1 MNKRICAFAMLVL
14 ILVLIAACAPAP
26 TPVPTAAPPTV
37 APKAEPTKAP
47 AVEPTKAPAATVAP
61 TTVPATTAPTTV
73 PATTAPT
80 AAAAQALLFSSTQ
93 FSPVE
98 EQEKM
103 RNVILKNFTAAK
115 VDFVVDPSEAPFM
128 DRIIAEQKTG
138 KITVGLIG
146 ALHGTFPNLIQA
158 NALEDLTPLVAKL
171 KDRPIVKEFMTLG
184 KLGTDKQY
192 YIPWMQATYIMV
204 YNKKA
209 LQYLP
214 TGANVDA
221 LTYVQLGEWGKNITA
236 ATKEKKIGLPAG
248 PTGLMHRLTQGY
260 LYPSYTGGLVTTYRS
275 DDAVKLWTDLKA
287 VWEYTNPQSTTY
299 NNMQDPLLSEEVWV
313 AIDHTARVVNA
324 FKNKPNDFLA
334 APAPAGPK
342 GRYYMSVLAGLGI
355 MKGTPN
361 KAGAEALI
369 EYLTRADVQAAVT
382 REVNFY
388 PILESGLPTDVPAH
402 VKLELDGVVKQSKAP
417 DAKVALLPIGLGGKA
432 GDFNKIQ
439 QDTLTR
445 ILLKGED
452 IKKVLDEQATQL
464 NTLMN
469 ELKAPC
475 WSPDPDSGGKPC
487 LAK

>member
-1 MNKRICAFAMLVL
+1 MKKLLVLVLVLGAML
-14 ILVLIAACAPAP
+14 IACAPAA
-26 TPVPTAAPPTV
+26 TP
-37 APKAEPTKAP
+37 
-47 AVEPTKAPAATVAP
+47 AP
-61 TTVPATTAPTTV
+61 TSAPVPATSAPATAPTSA
-73 PATTAPT
+73 PAPTSPPAAPTTAPT
-80 AAAAQALLFSSTQ
+80 AAPAAVGGSVIFLATQ
-93 FSPVE
+93 HTPVE

-103 RNVILKNFTAAK
+103 RNVILKDFTAAK
-115 VDFVVDPSEAPFM
+115 VEFISDADGPFQ
-128 DRIIAEQKTG
+128 DRIVAEQKAG
-138 KITVGLIG
+138 KVTLGVLG
-146 ALHGTFPNLIQA
+146 ALHGTFPVLLQA
-158 NALEDLTPLVAKL
+158 NALEDLTSLAAKL
-171 KDRPIVKEFMTLG
+171 KDRPIVKQFMDLG

-192 YIPWMQATYIMV
+192 YIPWEQATYIMV

-214 TGANVDA
+214 SGAKVDA
-221 LTYVQLGEWGKNITA
+221 LTYTQLADWGKNIFD
-236 ATKEKKIGLPAG
+236 ATKEKKIGFPAG
-248 PTGLMHRLTQGY
+248 PSGLMHRMTQGY

-275 DDAVKLWTDLKA
+275 DDAVKMWTDFKS

-313 AIDHTARVVNA
+313 TIDHTARVVNA

-361 KAGAEALI
+361 RAAAEALI
-369 EYLTRADVQAAVT
+369 EYITRPEVQASIV

-388 PILESGLPTDVPAH
+388 PILESGLPANLPDY
-402 VKLELDGVVKQSKAP
+402 VKLESDGVLKQAQAA
-417 DAKVALLPIGLGGKA
+417 DAKVALLPIGLGAKS

-445 ILLKGED
+445 IVLKGED
-452 IKKVLDEQATQL
+452 IKKVLEDEATQL
-464 NTLMN
+464 NALMT

-475 WSPDPDSGGKPC
+475 WAPDPPSTGAC

>member
-1 MNKRICAFAMLVL
+1 MYCRLSTFVSVAM
-14 ILVLIAACAPAP
+14 ILVVIAACGPAP
-26 TPVPTAAPPTV
+26 TPTVVPPTPTM
-37 APKAEPTKAP
+37 APQP
-47 AVEPTKAPAATVAP
+47 
-61 TTVPATTAPTTV
+61 
-73 PATTAPT
+73 
-80 AAAAQALLFSSTQ
+80 LIFSSTQ
-93 FSPVE
+93 FNPVE

-103 RNVILKNFTAAK
+103 RNVILKDFKAAK
-115 VDFVVDPSEAPFM
+115 VEFVVDPSEAPFM

-138 KITVGLIG
+138 KITVGVIG

-158 NALEDLTPLVAKL
+158 NALEDLTPLANKL
-171 KDRPIVKEFMTLG
+171 KDRGIVKEFMTLG
-184 KLGTDKQY
+184 KMGSDKQY

-214 TGANVDA
+214 QGANVDA
-221 LTYVQLGEWGKNITA
+221 LTYTQLAEWGKNIYN
-236 ATKEKKIGLPAG
+236 ATKEKKIGFPAG

-260 LYPSYTGGLVTTYRS
+260 LYPSYTGGLVTTYKS
-275 DDAVKLWTDLKA
+275 DDAVKMWTDFKA
-287 VWEYTNPQSTTY
+287 IWEYTNPQSTTY
-299 NNMQDPLLSEEVWV
+299 NAMQDPLLSEEVWIG
-313 AIDHTARVVNA
+313 IDHTARVVNA

-369 EYLTRADVQAAVT
+369 DYLLQPAQQAATT

-388 PILESGLPTDVPAH
+388 PVLESGLPTDVPIH

-417 DAKVALLPIGLGGKA
+417 DAKVALLPVGLGGKA

-445 ILLKGED
+445 IVLKGED
-452 IKKVLDEQATQL
+452 IKKVLEEEGAKL
-464 NTLMN
+464 NALMA

-475 WSPDPDSGGKPC
+475 WSPDPDSAGKPC
-487 LAK
+487 QVK